1 MTAIRAPRAA
11 SRQRTS
17 PQNGLPELVP
27 YVYGEQTR
35 RNTYAGRIARRNVDG
50 WWLLPAA
57 LRAELTRPAL
67 TATWATRSAPKQS
80 DASAHARRS
89 PGTSASAPPERR
101 TIGGI
106 Q

>member
-35 RNTYAGRIARRNVDG
+35 RNTYAGRI
-50 WWLLPAA
+50 
-57 LRAELTRPAL
+57 
-67 TATWATRSAPKQS
+67 
-80 DASAHARRS
+80 
-89 PGTSASAPPERR
+89 
-101 TIGGI
+101 
-106 Q
+106 